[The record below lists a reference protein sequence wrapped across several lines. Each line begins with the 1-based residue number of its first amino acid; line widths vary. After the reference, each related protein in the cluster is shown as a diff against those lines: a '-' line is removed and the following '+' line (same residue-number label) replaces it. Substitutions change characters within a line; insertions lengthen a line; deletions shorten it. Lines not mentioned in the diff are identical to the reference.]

1 MKSNFSFVLVVVL
14 WNVGCFVIESSVIV
28 PFDWKTF
35 ILKVFLM
42 IIKETEDSDKD
53 KYNIDWLDSWPIL
66 GVKGILLNI
75 QKPCDYPNH
84 PPYTNPYT
92 SLYPSFFFFSKP
104 T

>member
-1 MKSNFSFVLVVVL
+1 
-14 WNVGCFVIESSVIV
+14 
-28 PFDWKTF
+28 
-35 ILKVFLM
+35 M